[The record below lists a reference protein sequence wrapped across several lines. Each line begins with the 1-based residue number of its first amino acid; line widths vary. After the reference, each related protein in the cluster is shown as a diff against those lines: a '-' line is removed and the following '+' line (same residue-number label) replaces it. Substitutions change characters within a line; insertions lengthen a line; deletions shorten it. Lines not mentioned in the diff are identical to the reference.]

1 MTLPANSSASRCV
14 IPASCEEIS
23 VFSSQTDQK
32 VPRVAQVARLEPRP
46 RWATRA
52 TRGTFQPLGRV
63 DDLDSASMK
72 HRRLARAVPFMK
84 LKGHVAMS
92 NPLPFIIPA
101 LIIIALLLVISISL
115 DDK

>member
-14 IPASCEEIS
+14 IPACCEEIY
-23 VFSSQTDQK
+23 VFPSRTDQK
-32 VPRVAQVARLEPRP
+32 VARVAGVAQRGLGSSR
-46 RWATRA
+46 ATRA

-72 HRRLARAVPFMK
+72 HRRLVRAVRFMK